1 MRIEK
6 YSFGKMVVDG
16 VTYTRD
22 LKIFPDRIK
31 PEWWRKQGHLLQVED
46 IEDILEYKPEV
57 LVVGKG
63 AFGFMK
69 ISPEVER
76 KLESLGIELIAEK
89 TGDAAGTFNRLVV
102 EKRKVCGAF
111 HLTC

>member
-16 VTYTRD
+16 KIYTKD
-22 LKIFPDRIK
+22 LKLFPDMVK
-31 PEWWRKQGHLLQVED
+31 PEWWRKEGHLLQLDD
-46 IEDILEYKPEV
+46 IKDIIQFKPEI

-69 ISPEVER
+69 VSPEVEE
-76 KLESLGIELIAEK
+76 KLKDLGIELIAEK
-89 TGDAAGTFNRLVV
+89 TGKAAEIFNRFSA
-102 EKRKVCGAF
+102 EKKRVCGAF